1 MHARLIVIGGKVD
14 RREVSL
20 PLPVIIGRSRTAGLT
35 IAHAMV
41 SRKHCELYEAGGLV
55 HIRDLGSTNG
65 TYVGGNRVQ
74 EAVLRPRDQFTIGPL
89 TFEVDYSYA
98 EDSTIVDQQAAG
110 LARAASPEAA
120 SPEAARPE
128 AELAEAELAQAE
140 PAQRAVAEAAPP
152 SDAMSLA
159 PHDGAS
165 DEPSVE
171 DFELAGQADAFPPGE
186 DGNDPAGFA
195 LAAEPP
201 AEWAKPGPEI
211 PPQPLFAPV
220 PPEASHLAS
229 PSMPPE
235 SAFEDASRSWPTSDA
250 VTFVGEDGV
259 AQSEDLSID
268 FLASEMA
275 PSEPPREDSQPTSLP
290 PASPL
295 RKPKKKSRWWPF
307 NRGK

>member
-1 MHARLIVIGGKVD
+1 MQARLIVIGGKVN

-20 PLPVIIGRSRTAGLT
+20 DLPVIIGRSRAAGLT

-89 TFEVDYSYA
+89 TFEVDYRYA

-110 LARAASPEAA
+110 LARAASPEGARPESA
-120 SPEAARPE
+120 SPEAGR
-128 AELAEAELAQAE
+128 AQAE
-140 PAQRAVAEAAPP
+140 PAQQAVAETAPP
-152 SDAMSLA
+152 SDAIPPALLGGSSA
-159 PHDGAS
+159 
-165 DEPSVE
+165 EPSVE
-171 DFELAGQADAFPPGE
+171 DFELALEGEASLPGKVGE
-186 DGNDPAGFA
+186 DPAGFA
-195 LAAEPP
+195 LPAEPP
-201 AEWAKPGPEI
+201 AEWAEPGPEI

-235 SAFEDASRSWPTSDA
+235 SDFEDASPLRPTSDA

-275 PSEPPREDSQPTSLP
+275 PLEPPREDSPPTSLP
-290 PASPL
+290 PPSPL
-295 RKPKKKSRWWPF
+295 RKAKKKSRWWPF
-307 NRGK
+307 DRGK